1 MQLPQPIQSN
11 QGNRLKL
18 SYLGLAVRVRGVS
31 GWLGKQSI
39 EFPIANA
46 MEPILIFL
54 SSEEPASHIFDSV
67 DSNIIVPYSGFE
79 WR

>member
-31 GWLGKQSI
+31 GWLGKQST
-39 EFPIANA
+39 
-46 MEPILIFL
+46 
-54 SSEEPASHIFDSV
+54 S
-67 DSNIIVPYSGFE
+67 IIKSMICAGIGHGYQWKPLRFAI
-79 WR
+79 